1 MRFEITVNQFLQVL
15 GDARPGLAFCAH
27 VMIATLVTIHALM
40 RKRDIGA
47 TLGWIGLAWLS
58 PFLGGFLYFMLG
70 INRVKRRAQRLN
82 VPRPTRVK
90 LGDLTMFHDKGALAP
105 LERAIG
111 RLSGRA
117 AESGNAFATF
127 QNGDEAYPAMLE
139 ALAEAKVSI
148 GLSSYIFRADATGA
162 KFIAALSDAKRRG
175 VAVRVIIDGVGG
187 GWILSRAYRKLRR
200 EDVPVGRFLH
210 SPLPW
215 RMPLLNL
222 RSHRKILVIDGHI
235 GFTGGMNIADENVL
249 ALKPKEPVQDT
260 HFLVRGPVVAQLTN
274 AFAHDWSFVTDEDLE
289 GEAWFPAIDTV
300 GGAAARVITS
310 GPDRDIEK
318 IELAVLQAIASARAS
333 IAIMTPYFLPDEQ
346 LITALALAAMRGVAV
361 DVVIPERS
369 NHRLVD
375 WATRATIGPM
385 LREGAR
391 VWLGPPPFRHTKIM
405 VIDGEWSLVG
415 SSNWDMRSF
424 RLNFELS
431 MEVYDRPLAEALGR
445 FVMANK
451 GRELRAEELDAIP
464 APLRLRDAAVRLLLP
479 YL

>member
-1 MRFEITVNQFLQVL
+1 MV
-15 GDARPGLAFCAH
+15 
-27 VMIATLVTIHALM
+27 ATLVTIHALL

-47 TLGWIGLAWLS
+47 MLGWIGLAWLS
-58 PFLGGFLYFMLG
+58 PFFGGFLYFMLG

-82 VPRPTRVK
+82 VPRPARVK
-90 LGDLTMFHDKGALAP
+90 LGDIALFHDKGALAP

-111 RLSGRA
+111 RISGRA
-117 AESGNAFATF
+117 AEPGNAFATY
-127 QNGDEAYPAMLE
+127 QNGDEAYPAMLQ
-139 ALAEAKVSI
+139 AIAEAKVSI

-162 KFIAALSDAKRRG
+162 RFIAALAAAKRRG

-187 GWILSRAYRKLRR
+187 GWILSSAYRALRR
-200 EDVPVGRFLH
+200 EGVPAGRFLH

-222 RSHRKILVIDGHI
+222 RSHRKILVIDGRV

-249 ALKPKEPVQDT
+249 AMMPKTPVEDT
-260 HFLVRGPVVAQLTN
+260 HFRVSGPVVAQLAS
-274 AFAHDWSFVTDEDLE
+274 AFAHDWSFVTDEELE
-289 GEAWFPAIDTV
+289 GEAWFPAIEPA
-300 GGAAARVITS
+300 GKAAARVITS

-333 IAIMTPYFLPDEQ
+333 IAVMTPYFLPDDQ
-346 LITALALAAMRGVAV
+346 IVTALALAAMRGVAV
-361 DVVIPERS
+361 DVVIPARS

-391 VWLGPPPFRHTKIM
+391 VWLGPPPFRHSKIM
-405 VIDGEWSLVG
+405 IVDGEWSLIG

-431 MEVYDRPLAEALGR
+431 MEVYDRSLAETLRRFLAAHEGR
-445 FVMANK
+445 AF
-451 GRELRAEELDAIP
+451 RAEDLDAIP
-464 APLRLRDAAVRLLLP
+464 VALRLRDAAVRLMMP